1 MKLCLNDRFPSE
13 MEIELSLLQFY
24 LLKLTTP
31 AHEEAE
37 GNCFSFQD
45 VGRNP
50 SRVWAWVGE
59 TSDLLLNLWDL
70 MEIRAGGAC
79 SAHGG
84 YCAPQV

>member
-1 MKLCLNDRFPSE
+1 MGGRRQAISEIHTSQVYIMKLCLNDRFPSE

-50 SRVWAWVGE
+50 SRVW
-59 TSDLLLNLWDL
+59 T
-70 MEIRAGGAC
+70 
-79 SAHGG
+79 
-84 YCAPQV
+84 